1 MITKS
6 TPPDLWALELFLGQN
21 QPKSALFLRD
31 LWKFQMLLISKCVL
45 KPRITFG
52 WACTNWK
59 VTNWQFKTETRT
71 VSGIEDVVSIADSVQ

>member
-1 MITKS
+1 MTKVPPQFVGARIIFGSKS
-6 TPPDLWALELFLGQN
+6 TKICA
-21 QPKSALFLRD
+21 FLRD
-31 LWKFQMLLISKCVL
+31 LWKFQMLLISERVL
-45 KPRITFG
+45 KPRIMFG